1 MHDWEYDFRKN
12 SRARARAFTLIELL
26 VVIAIIAILAG
37 MLLPALSRA
46 KETARRIQCTNNL
59 KQLGISLMMYIDDNN
74 AKFPPRGGPE
84 PTVWPVALQDGYR
97 DLKILRC
104 PDDPDGFTFGN
115 KSSYPANAAPRS
127 YIINGFNDYYK
138 GTPPPNTSFSETSI
152 TEPADTVVFGE
163 KESEPPPPPP
173 GHGHWWMDYYQGDD
187 YSELDQKRHF
197 RGSVYAFADG
207 SVRFLPFGASFYPIN
222 LWAVTP
228 EWRTKGAVAP

>member
-59 KQLGISLMMYIDDNN
+59 KQLGLSVMMYIDDND
-74 AKFPPRGGPE
+74 AKFPPRGSTDPSQY
-84 PTVWPVALQDGYR
+84 WPMALQDGYR

-104 PDDPDGFTFGN
+104 PDDPDGYTFG
-115 KSSYPANAAPRS
+115 KDPKYPANAAPRS

-138 GTPPPNTSFSETSI
+138 GTPPAGTAFSEKEI
-152 TEPADTVVFGE
+152 AEPSDTVVFGE
-163 KESEPPPPPP
+163 KESEPTPPP

-187 YSELDQKRHF
+187 YSELDQNRHF

-207 SVRFLPFGASFYPIN
+207 SVRFLPFGASLYPIN

-228 EWRTKGAVAP
+228 EWRIIGAVAP